1 MGIVVVG
8 EKLTKEEFFKAKKD
22 YKTYVKI
29 TIDVESSAVL
39 LGGEYH
45 ADTEKILLEAE
56 SR

>member
-1 MGIVVVG
+1 MVVG